1 MPSSLPFDDSL
12 KPDLY
17 MDEDL
22 QAAKN
27 IPNYVGDISPAQK
40 MACNDEINAFSKL
53 MDFNS

>member
-27 IPNYVGDISPAQK
+27 IPNYVGDISPA
-40 MACNDEINAFSKL
+40 
-53 MDFNS
+53 